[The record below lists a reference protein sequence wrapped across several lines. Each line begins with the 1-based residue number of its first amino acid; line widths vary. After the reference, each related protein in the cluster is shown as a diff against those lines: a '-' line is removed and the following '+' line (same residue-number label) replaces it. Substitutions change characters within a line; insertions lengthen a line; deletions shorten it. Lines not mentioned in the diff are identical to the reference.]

1 MGAQAREEAAP
12 RHRAPPP
19 AGAAAPEQALHK
31 AAGALRP
38 PPPCIGASRAP
49 DLARVMGLFLGSMQE
64 QCPLRGPPDCVRPP
78 RRQLWVGRGRRPGVT
93 PAPQSLSGWG
103 GGGTQE

>member
-64 QCPLRGPPDCVRPP
+64 QCPLRSEEWAGPPTASGRPA
-78 RRQLWVGRGRRPGVT
+78 G
-93 PAPQSLSGWG
+93 SSGWG
-103 GGGTQE
+103 EGGAQE